1 MILTIIVA
9 AVTGGAGVVAAVGS
23 KMHLVRKFN
32 KVGDLLAD
40 FAKASKRIKNRK
52 KAFNGKNTGPGKLES
67 VDGSVKKTDAHG
79 AETGAISN
87 QNTGRQRTKDRISN
101 LSNDDKAKIQSV
113 STFKAHGVSNQEA
126 RRFLQETPEGKE
138 LFEQALKAAGK
149 DADVNTVINRC
160 IGYINTGKELP
171 IKRDIDTPL
180 VKIVPKG
187 STVSGHSPFFTT
199 PEGLEQARKD
209 GQPLS
214 DIFGLP
220 PSNDRAVYSVYKME
234 PNGTASVFESQIAPT
249 SELGGKFKTEGGG
262 QQMIVAYRSQFSEPR
277 LVDEIEDY

>member
-1 MILTIIVA
+1 
-9 AVTGGAGVVAAVGS
+9 VVAAVGS